1 MIDPTAVTAVEL
13 AAIFGLS
20 ETHVGNLVR
29 NGTLKPSGTRPGSRA
44 QVFVLADAVAAFVQY
59 KVDDKRMARQ
69 GPKPDRNALLVEQ
82 HRKLKI
88 ANDLAEGLT
97 MLTADVATATDA
109 LAHAFRLHLEG
120 QPGRMA
126 NELAGISEPALVKER
141 LQDENRR
148 ILADIARHL
157 AAMAEAKPDPQPAA
171 DEPEAK
177 PDPQPRRRGRPRK
190 ERVASSDE
198 KNAARKEKAD
208 G

>member
-1 MIDPTAVTAVEL
+1 MIDPAAVTAVEL
-13 AAIFGLS
+13 AAILGLS

-29 NGTLKPSGTRPGSRA
+29 NGTLKPAGTKPGSRA

-59 KVDDKRMARQ
+59 KVDDKRATRHAPVLDMEAS
-69 GPKPDRNALLVEQ
+69 LLEER

-177 PDPQPRRRGRPRK
+177 PDPQPGRRGRPRK
-190 ERVASSDE
+190 GKV
-198 KNAARKEKAD
+198 

>member
-1 MIDPTAVTAVEL
+1 MIDPAAVTTVQL
-13 AAIFGLS
+13 AAVLGLT
-20 ETHVGNLVR
+20 ETHVGNLARQGV
-29 NGTLKPSGTRPGSRA
+29 LKPAGTKPGSRA
-44 QVFVLADAVAAFVQY
+44 QVFVLADAVAAYVVY
-59 KVDDKRMARQ
+59 KVDDKRMQRQ

-88 ANDLAEGLT
+88 ANDLAEGKT
-97 MLTADVATATDA
+97 MPTADVATATDA

-157 AAMAEAKPDPQPAA
+157 AAMAEAKADPQPPA
-171 DEPEAK
+171 DEPEDK
-177 PDPQPRRRGRPRK
+177 PDPQPRRRGRPK
-190 ERVASSDE
+190 
-198 KNAARKEKAD
+198 KEKV